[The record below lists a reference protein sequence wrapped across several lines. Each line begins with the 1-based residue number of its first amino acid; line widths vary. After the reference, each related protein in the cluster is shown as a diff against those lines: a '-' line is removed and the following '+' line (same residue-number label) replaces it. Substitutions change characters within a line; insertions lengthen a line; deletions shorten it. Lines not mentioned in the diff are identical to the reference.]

1 MAKSKPSPAAEENG
15 KTDGLEIEER
25 ISDGAIGDG
34 SAQIDELAA
43 GPPHDR
49 GHKPIPTVVILGRPN
64 VGKSTLFNRLTG
76 TRRSIVGDEPGIT
89 RDRIYGRVEWLTREF
104 RLVDTGG
111 IIPDDKEL
119 IPANILAQARAALD
133 EASLI
138 LLVVDARA
146 GITPLDEELAVLAR
160 STHKPVFVAA
170 NKVDSN
176 KLEADAM
183 EFAEWGFADVFP
195 IAAEHGTG
203 VAEMLDAAIEVI
215 PAPEASDEKLEELTL
230 AIVGRPNVG
239 KSSLVNR
246 LTGEERVIVSEIPG
260 TTRDAVDTEIEYE
273 GTRFKLIDTA
283 GIRRKGKTDLMA
295 EKLSV
300 VMSRRHLERAHVAIL
315 MIDAVEGPTALDATI
330 GGYAHE
336 AGVSLIIAVNKWD
349 AIEKDTYTT
358 KQYETRIRD
367 MMKFAHYAPIVFISA
382 KSGQRVTKLLELAR
396 RAYDARSYRIPTSEL
411 NRFFE
416 RNLEQPKATT
426 PSRHPLRVL
435 YITQGGI
442 RPPTLIL
449 FTSSRSP
456 KAKLH
461 FSYERYIENRLREVF
476 DFFATPIRIKQRRK
490 KGGESRE

>member
-1 MAKSKPSPAAEENG
+1 VKIKEESIMTKSKTKDAAEQ
-15 KTDGLEIEER
+15 TTIEASGNESPDVLVNETEEAR
-25 ISDGAIGDG
+25 VSTNQR
-34 SAQIDELAA
+34 AQTV
-43 GPPHDR
+43 
-49 GHKPIPTVVILGRPN
+49 IPTVVILGRPN
-64 VGKSTLFNRLTG
+64 VGKSTVFNRLTG

-104 RLVDTGG
+104 RVVDTGG

-119 IPANILAQARAALD
+119 IPANILSQARAALD
-133 EASLI
+133 EAALI

-146 GITPLDEELAVLAR
+146 GITPLDEELAELAR
-160 STHKPVFVAA
+160 LTHKPVFVAA
-170 NKVDSN
+170 NKVDST

-183 EFAEWGFADVFP
+183 EFARWGFDEVFP

-203 VAEMLDAAIEVI
+203 VAELLDAAIEVI
-215 PAPEASDEKLEELTL
+215 TAPEATDEKLEELTL

-246 LTGEERVIVSEIPG
+246 LTGEDRVIVSEIPG
-260 TTRDAVDTEIEYE
+260 TTRDAVDTEIRYE
-273 GTRFKLIDTA
+273 DTLFKLIDTA

-315 MIDAVEGPTALDATI
+315 MIDAIEGPTALDATI

-367 MMKFAHYAPIVFISA
+367 MMKFAHYAPIIFISA

-396 RAYDARSYRIPTSEL
+396 QAYAARSQRISTSEL

-416 RNLEQPKATT
+416 RNLDQPKATT

-442 RPPTLIL
+442 RPPTFIL

-461 FSYERYIENRLREVF
+461 FSYERYIENRLREEF
-476 DFFATPIRIKQRRK
+476 TFFATPIRIKQRRK
-490 KGGESRE
+490 KGGETRE